1 MNMTE
6 PPSVT
11 KSMINHIT
19 ILLISF
25 LQMEEWKQSE
35 TTYNLRVECC
45 VRKFPVAIQYLVVDT
60 WTSFIKFIY
69 MISFVS
75 FSNVCGTYFL
85 CNILDVSPE

>member
-69 MISFVS
+69 MISFSHKFYDFLYHSQMFVNI
-75 FSNVCGTYFL
+75 FSV
-85 CNILDVSPE
+85 